1 MISNILQI
9 FFYFL
14 LIYLCIEIF
23 FNLIIK
29 LKDFILYNKKSR
41 KEFLN
46 REYHKYVD
54 RFESN
59 VPLFKYL
66 PVGMR
71 LFNDEDKISGVENNT
86 FGFRSSEFTKKE
98 KSVIRIVLLGG
109 SVAYGCGATS
119 NDKTISG
126 HLENILKKKFG
137 LNPKIECFNL
147 AQINNFLS
155 QDLLIANTF
164 FLKLKPDY
172 VISLAGWNEIAAFYL
187 QNKEKVK
194 KFRTYLLEEVGELG
208 PMNLPSYRK
217 KIFID
222 IIKKFIRN
230 NFRIL
235 SYFTKQNNKKKYEPQ
250 LGSDPKDVFD
260 QKKFLEEVNLSSDI
274 FIEHMKKFY
283 FMSKGYGF
291 EYIQFLQPH
300 IYKKKNLTEEEKKI
314 IKLYDYVRPAY
325 GGEAFSEYLKNNN
338 IYDLI
343 NKKLENNKIC
353 ELYNFENIFENELEN
368 IFYTLVHLNDK
379 GYESLAIKI
388 SDILAKKIESKLL

>member
-1 MISNILQI
+1 MISTLPLIILYL
-9 FFYFL
+9 F
-14 LIYLCIEIF
+14 LIYFCIEIF

-29 LKDFILYNKKSR
+29 LRDFVLYNNKSR

-46 REYHKYVD
+46 PEYHKYVD
-54 RFESN
+54 RFESR

-66 PVGMR
+66 PVGIR
-71 LFNDEDKISGVENNT
+71 IFNDNDKISGVKNNT
-86 FGFRSSEFTKKE
+86 FGFRAPEFTEKKE
-98 KSVIRIVLLGG
+98 NVVRIVLLGG
-109 SVAYGCGATS
+109 SVAYGCGATT

-126 HLENILKKKFG
+126 HLENILKKKISSN
-137 LNPKIECFNL
+137 LKIECFNL

-187 QNKEKVK
+187 QNEEKVK
-194 KFRTYLLEEVGELG
+194 KFRTYLLEEVGDLG

-222 IIKKFIRN
+222 IIIKFIRDN
-230 NFRIL
+230 LRIL
-235 SYFTKQNNKKKYEPQ
+235 SYFLKQINEKKYEPQ
-250 LGSDPKDVFD
+250 LGSEPKDSFYE
-260 QKKFLEEVNLSSDI
+260 KKFLEGVSLSSDI
-274 FIEHMKKFY
+274 FIEHMKKFNL
-283 FMSKGYGF
+283 MSKGYDF

-325 GGEAFSEYLKNNN
+325 GGIAFSEYLKNNN
-338 IYDLI
+338 LYDLI
-343 NKKLENNKIC
+343 EKKLKENKIS
-353 ELYNFENIFENELEN
+353 ELYNLENIFENELEN

-388 SDILAKKIESKLL
+388 SDILAKKIKTKFL